1 MYLIIFS
8 YCANICLRKVV
19 DSKIVCLFTLVFK
32 ACNVCNFS
40 KKIGLHLAC
49 FINTISYFMIYQ
61 KTNVRFFLF
70 IGLSKTKMYSLL
82 LVSIYSASQ
91 YLSDQPPF
99 VENTVFPSVTFYS
112 CDCELLAD
120 NYTQYIK
127 KRNTYIFADN

>member
-1 MYLIIFS
+1 M
-8 YCANICLRKVV
+8 
-19 DSKIVCLFTLVFK
+19 
-32 ACNVCNFS
+32 
-40 KKIGLHLAC
+40 IGLHLAF

-61 KTNVRFFLF
+61 KHISVIFLF
-70 IGLSKTKMYSLL
+70 IDLSKTKMYSLL

-120 NYTQYIK
+120 NYVAFK
-127 KRNTYIFADN
+127 